1 MMGYLPG
8 FEPPED
14 GSSASTTDNPPQPP
28 AALPDQLTAQIATLI
43 ATVSALERHVGWLS
57 REQLRANTLVE
68 SALDEAREAVAIAR
82 SAVGLPSSLE
92 RMLTPVRPPEPNAK
106 VLEAL
111 MPVLDSIEAGLRSGR
126 AQLEHIEDAAAR
138 EILVGWLEGQR
149 LLRERVLT
157 LLERENVRP
166 IPTIGE
172 RFDPFRHVAVE
183 SVYDNARPGWT
194 IVEERLRGYMLD
206 KRVLRFAEVVVTRE
220 WAG

>member
-14 GSSASTTDNPPQPP
+14 GRSADTPDNPPP
-28 AALPDQLTAQIATLI
+28 AAPVDPLTTQIATLI
-43 ATVSALERHVGWLS
+43 ETVTALEKHVGWLS

-68 SALDEAREAVAIAR
+68 SALAEARDAVAIAR
-82 SAVGLPSSLE
+82 SAVGLPSPIE
-92 RMLTPVRPPEPNAK
+92 RMLTPVRASESNAK

-111 MPVLDSIEAGLRSGR
+111 MPVLDSIEAGLNSGR

-138 EILVGWLEGQR
+138 EILAGWLEGQR
-149 LLRERVLT
+149 LLRERLLT

-172 RFDPFRHVAVE
+172 HFDPFRHVAVE
-183 SVYDNARPGWT
+183 SIYDAARPVGT